1 MARFSTLNEHFT
13 INNIQHNRGMRN
25 ASYNSIC
32 RYYKHETEG
41 GHSFAVSATRLWKN
55 VPLYARK
62 SDSVKSL
69 KAHLFIYFYELTFIS
84 SIYIY
89 ILQKLLILLQF
100 NYSLLSQF

>member
-1 MARFSTLNEHFT
+1 MNYLNEHLT
-13 INNIQHNRGMRN
+13 INNIQCNRGMQN

-32 RYYKHETEG
+32 LYYKHETEG

-69 KAHLFIYFYELTFIS
+69 NAQFIYFFELTFIS

-89 ILQKLLILLQF
+89 ILQKFLILNAIKLF
-100 NYSLLSQF
+100 ASLTILAF